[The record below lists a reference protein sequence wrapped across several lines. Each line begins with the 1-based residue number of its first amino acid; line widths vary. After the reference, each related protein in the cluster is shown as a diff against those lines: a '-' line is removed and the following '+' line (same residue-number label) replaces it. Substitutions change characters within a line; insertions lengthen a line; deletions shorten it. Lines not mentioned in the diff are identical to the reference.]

1 MAKTAAERAHDYR
14 ARKREQRGAGPV
26 MPVADHEAFKAKVRV
41 LAEQDRAQ
49 IAALLLDNERLTAER
64 DEAQAGRS
72 APGIA
77 ERCKVCGGAFACLSC
92 SLGDG
97 YA

>member
-49 IAALLLDNERLTAER
+49 IAALTAEL
-64 DEAQAGRS
+64 EAAQDGKRV
-72 APGIA
+72 PPC
-77 ERCKVCGGAFACLSC
+77 EVCGGALACPGC
-92 SLGDG
+92 YRGDG